1 MKIKD
6 CEFGGEFQPH
16 IKVVYEQL
24 LLMVTCAEVNSV
36 EWNYAWDLLRSH
48 IDHFK
53 YRQLEQE
60 ALKPQ
65 LAMPRIAQCMP
76 IEQPPLECCNR
87 S

>member
-6 CEFGGEFQPH
+6 CEFGGEFQGH

-36 EWNYAWDLLRSH
+36 EWNYAWDLLRAH

-53 YRQLEQE
+53 YRQMELQCNMPQT
-60 ALKPQ
+60 LKPQ
-65 LAMPRIAQCMP
+65 
-76 IEQPPLECCNR
+76 PPLQCCQN
-87 S
+87 